1 MIRPA
6 LLVPLLALG
15 LSAAVPAQT
24 TYRWVDAHGQVH
36 YSDRPP
42 PPEIQ
47 ELEARR
53 FAAPPPD
60 PTLSY
65 TLRKLTAD
73 FPVTLYTA
81 SNCGDLC
88 DSARSLLGSRGI
100 PYTEFPLANQADLAA
115 YRERFGVPE
124 QVPSLSVGSA
134 QFKGFEP
141 GAWNRLLNDVGYP
154 KAP

>member
-15 LSAAVPAQT
+15 LSASVAAQT
-24 TYRWVDAHGQVH
+24 TYRWVDAQGQVH
-36 YSDRPP
+36 YSDQPP

-47 ELEARR
+47 QLEARR
-53 FAAPPPD
+53 FSAPAPD
-60 PTLSY
+60 STLPFAV
-65 TLRKLTAD
+65 RKLAAD

-81 SNCGDLC
+81 ANCGDLC
-88 DSARSLLGSRGI
+88 DTARSLLTARGI
-100 PYTEFPLANQADLAA
+100 PFTEYPLASQADLAV

-124 QVPSLSVGSA
+124 QVPAMSVGSS
-134 QFKGFEP
+134 QLKGFEP
-141 GAWNRLLNDVGYP
+141 AAWNRLLNDVGYP

>member
-1 MIRPA
+1 MTRSA

-15 LSAAVPAQT
+15 LSAAVAAQT
-24 TYRWVDAHGQVH
+24 TYRWVDAQGQVH
-36 YSDRPP
+36 YSDQPP
-42 PPEIQ
+42 PQEIQ

-53 FAAPPPD
+53 FAAQPPT

-81 SNCGDLC
+81 GDCGDLC
-88 DSARSLLGSRGI
+88 ASARSLLNSRGI
-100 PYTEFPLANQADLAA
+100 PYTELPLANQADLAA

-134 QFKGFEP
+134 QLKGFEP
-141 GAWNRLLNDVGYP
+141 GAWNKLLSDVGYP